1 MLDIQEI
8 SVAQTHHGIRWTG
21 TGILEL
27 IKTPGSRR
35 TGGQLNLV
43 AGARFKTYLI
53 TVPLAKIA
61 A

>member
-43 AGARFKTYLI
+43 AGAGFEPATFGL
-53 TVPLAKIA
+53 
-61 A
+61 